1 MGYEYFYQNIAEGLL
16 LSMLIFIDSPLQILI
31 LDNFFIFFINA
42 APTTVAS
49 GHKNQ
54 LQPDA
59 RLCETSTRPWEI
71 LVSREVSSCKV
82 GLARTCKTL
91 VSREVSSRKV
101 GLARSLVLAKTP

>member
-1 MGYEYFYQNIAEGLL
+1 MTLTQHAHIYRFPT
-16 LSMLIFIDSPLQILI
+16 S
-31 LDNFFIFFINA
+31 NFNFGQFFLIFFINA

-59 RLCETSTRPWEI
+59 RLCETHKTMGDSSLAR
-71 LVSREVSSCKV
+71 VSQ
-82 GLARTCKTL
+82 GLARTCETL
-91 VSREVSSRKV
+91 VVREVSSRKV

>member
-1 MGYEYFYQNIAEGLL
+1 VTLTQHAHIYRFPT
-16 LSMLIFIDSPLQILI
+16 S
-31 LDNFFIFFINA
+31 NFNFGQFFLIFFIHA

-59 RLCETSTRPWEI
+59 RLCETSTRPWET
-71 LVSREVSSCKV
+71 LVSREVSSRKV
-82 GLARTCKTL
+82 GLARTCETL